1 MRHRHGLLERIEA
14 VEAKCD
20 RIIGMLED
28 MRSETEDS
36 MLNSIK
42 ESARDLYL
50 CSVEERRRVGI
61 TFNVI
66 EHG

>member
-1 MRHRHGLLERIEA
+1 MRHRPELLERIEA

-36 MLNSIK
+36 MLNCLK

-66 EHG
+66 KHG

>member
-1 MRHRHGLLERIEA
+1 MRHRPGLLERIEA

-66 EHG
+66 KHG